1 MNYRFAAPL
10 RILALLL
17 ALASSTR
24 AATGAPDWDAVQK
37 EAVDL
42 LSRYIR
48 VNTSNPPG
56 NEKQAAEFLRGVLE
70 KEGFSVKVWEPAA
83 GKANLVARLPGTG
96 RKRPIVLLHHM
107 DVVPASPQFWTVD
120 PFGGVVKDGFVYG
133 RGAIDTKGL
142 GIAQLVAVLTL
153 KRQGI
158 TLERDVILV
167 ATSDEEI
174 GGVLGAGNVAKEHVA
189 ELRNAEFV
197 LNEGGNITVDAGGR
211 TQFYGVLAAEK
222 APYWL
227 ELTARG
233 TPGHG
238 SIAREDTAPNR
249 LIKALERVRTW
260 EQPLTVTPAVER
272 YFAAIAPTAEP
283 TLRPLFANIRQ
294 AIADPAGREKIAASP
309 IHHALLRNTISITV
323 LEGSNKTNVIPPIA
337 RAELDVRL
345 LPGTDPEA
353 FLAEIRRRTAD
364 QGVDVRPLGIG
375 WPAPNA
381 SLDSDLYRAIGT
393 VANRHEAG
401 ASVAPLVSTGFT
413 DSHYFMELGMTCY
426 GFAPFKMTEQERQ
439 RLHGNDERISEEN
452 MKFGTRFLYELLQEI
467 SSSDRPMPPIKR

>member
-1 MNYRFAAPL
+1 MNPRFLTPL
-10 RILALLL
+10 RLLAILA
-17 ALASSTR
+17 ALTSSAWAAASS
-24 AATGAPDWDAVQK
+24 PDWDAIQK

-56 NEKQAAEFLRGVLE
+56 NEKQAADFLRGVLE
-70 KEGFSVKVWEPAA
+70 KEGFSVNVWEPAP
-83 GKANLVARLPGTG
+83 GKANLIARLAGTG
-96 RKRPIVLLHHM
+96 RKRPIILLHHM
-107 DVVPASPQFWTVD
+107 DVVPASPQFWSVD

-142 GIAQLVAVLTL
+142 GIAQLLSVLTL

-158 TLERDVILV
+158 TLDRDVIIV

-197 LNEGGNITVDAGGR
+197 LNEGGNITVNAAGK
-211 TQFYGVLAAEK
+211 TEYYGVLAAEK
-222 APYWL
+222 APFWL

-249 LIKALERVRTW
+249 LIKALEKVRTW

-272 YFAAIAPTAEP
+272 YFAAIAPTAAPE
-283 TLRPLFANIRQ
+283 LRPVLADIRK
-294 AIADPAGREKIAASP
+294 AIADPAGRAKLAASP
-309 IHHALLRNTISITV
+309 IHHALVRNTISITV

-345 LPGTDPEA
+345 LPGVDPQQ
-353 FLAEIRRRTAD
+353 FLAEIKQRTAD
-364 QGVDVRPLGIG
+364 QGIDVRSLGIG

-381 SLDSDLYRAIGT
+381 SLDSELYRAIGT
-393 VANRHEAG
+393 IANRHETG
-401 ASVAPLVSTGFT
+401 APIAPLVSTGFT
-413 DSHYFMELGMTCY
+413 DSHYFMELGMQCF

-452 MKFGTRFLYELLQEI
+452 LKYGTRFMYELLQEI
-467 SSSDRPMPPIKR
+467 SSSDRPSTPISR

>member
-1 MNYRFAAPL
+1 
-10 RILALLL
+10 
-17 ALASSTR
+17 
-24 AATGAPDWDAVQK
+24 
-37 EAVDL
+37 
-42 LSRYIR
+42 
-48 VNTSNPPG
+48 
-56 NEKQAAEFLRGVLE
+56 
-70 KEGFSVKVWEPAA
+70 
-83 GKANLVARLPGTG
+83 
-96 RKRPIVLLHHM
+96 M

-120 PFGGVVKDGFVYG
+120 PFGGVVKDGYVYG

-158 TLERDVILV
+158 TLDRDVILV

-197 LNEGGNITVDAGGR
+197 LNEGGNITVDAAGR

-283 TLRPLFANIRQ
+283 TLRPLFADIRR
-294 AIADPAGREKIAASP
+294 AIAEPAGREKIAASP

-467 SSSDRPMPPIKR
+467 SSSDRPNTPIQR